1 MSTYTV
7 CAMADIILDVITAIN
22 TTTNYLVV
30 GLLIYLAYLIS
41 ELLFGY

>member
-1 MSTYTV
+1 
-7 CAMADIILDVITAIN
+7 MADIILDVITAFN

-41 ELLFGY
+41 ELFFGY